1 MGSERI
7 VRYNG
12 HPVIGFGEDTVVTPV
27 PSTSSPWTIPLAT
40 SVVSAAA
47 GWAIQEIARVARG
60 GRR

>member
-1 MGSERI
+1 MTIRH
-7 VRYNG
+7 NG
-12 HPVIGFGEDTVVTPV
+12 HPVVGFGEEEATPPIA
-27 PSTSSPWTIPLAT
+27 PSTTSPWTIPLAT